1 MNSEGW
7 VSSLLVG
14 EIKVERMKPLVMR
27 FSNIENK
34 KTRRRGEEEMVVE
47 EVWIE
52 PVLSVKGRV
61 GEEMLDLMELK
72 K

>member
-14 EIKVERMKPLVMR
+14 EIKVEK
-27 FSNIENK
+27 
-34 KTRRRGEEEMVVE
+34 GEEEMVVE

-52 PVLSVKGRV
+52 PVLSDRGSAGVGYRV
-61 GEEMLDLMELK
+61 RPIWPYQY
-72 K
+72 